1 MRKVLFLTTYA
12 SPYRVE
18 FFDTLGKHIDLTVL
32 YSDRKEEQGHRS
44 KDWFVEEKGHH
55 RSVQLKKVMSL
66 KNRALCLDVIS
77 WLRKPWDHI
86 VLCGYSSP
94 TVIIA
99 MAYLRMRGIPYW
111 LEVDGG
117 LIRKDS
123 RKMLMVKKALI
134 GAASGWLSTGKATT
148 DYLVHYGA
156 KPDRVE
162 EYPFSSLHEKDILD
176 KQLTAKEKQ
185 DLRRELGMTGEYVLL
200 SIGQFIH
207 RKGFDVLMHAA
218 AKLDSHVHIYIVGGE
233 PTQEYLD
240 LCRDLGLENIH
251 YEGFMKKEQLLKYYK
266 ASDLFVLPTREDIWG
281 LVINEAMAFGLPVI
295 TTNRCVA
302 GLELV
307 KPGINGDIVPVEDA
321 HALANS
327 IKKTLAGDLDAMGA
341 AALDAVRPYTI
352 ENMAKVHMD
361 IFENRRL

>member
-1 MRKVLFLTTYA
+1 
-12 SPYRVE
+12 
-18 FFDTLGKHIDLTVL
+18 
-32 YSDRKEEQGHRS
+32 
-44 KDWFVEEKGHH
+44 
-55 RSVQLKKVMSL
+55 
-66 KNRALCLDVIS
+66 
-77 WLRKPWDHI
+77 
-86 VLCGYSSP
+86 
-94 TVIIA
+94 
-99 MAYLRMRGIPYW
+99 
-111 LEVDGG
+111 
-117 LIRKDS
+117 
-123 RKMLMVKKALI
+123 MLMVKKALI

-185 DLRRELGMTGEYVLL
+185 DLRRELGMAGEYVLL

-307 KPGINGDIVPVEDA
+307 KPGISGDIVPVEDA